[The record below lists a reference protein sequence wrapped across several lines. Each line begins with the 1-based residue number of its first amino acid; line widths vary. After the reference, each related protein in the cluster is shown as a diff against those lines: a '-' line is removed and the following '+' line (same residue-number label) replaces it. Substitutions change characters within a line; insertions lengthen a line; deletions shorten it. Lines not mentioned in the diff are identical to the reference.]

1 MTPDSP
7 PPPVARPRSWG
18 ERLFGAAVQAAGV
31 FVLALA
37 ALLVVVLVADAFPVL
52 SRAGE
57 YQLFTST
64 AWTPKPVPTAA
75 DPHPRP
81 TFGALTFV
89 YGTAVTSLGAVLLA
103 VPLGV
108 AAATFLAEVAGP
120 RVRTVGR
127 FLVELSAAIPS
138 VVYGFWG
145 LVALAPAV
153 QKLFTLV
160 GGPNTGGNGLFTAS
174 VVLAVMILPYITAI
188 SYEVCRAVPRSQR
201 EGALAL
207 GATHWQTI
215 RTIVWPY
222 ARPGMAAAAFL
233 ALGRALGETMA
244 VTMLVGNQAVI
255 GLSPFALGDTI
266 ASRIATQ
273 LHEADEPEF
282 RAALV
287 ALALVLLA
295 VTAAFNVAAR
305 RLLNRLTRDGDGGPR
320 VASSPASVPAELT
333 PPDGTRL
340 RPTPADGALPVLPR
354 PAVGAGWAGVW
365 NRVAIGTF
373 AAGFALAVVP
383 LFLILGDITVRGAV
397 ALEPGLFTE
406 RARLPMTNRTYAE
419 YRHARAAGTEL
430 PKDDLDRPVRRG
442 GLGHAMLGSVM
453 IVSAATVFA
462 VPVGLLT
469 AVYLAETRRS
479 RRADAVRFVAE
490 LLGGVPSVV
499 VGIFGYAMFV
509 YPVWLGGRAWGY
521 SGLAGALTL
530 AVIMLPVVIRS
541 AEESMKLVP
550 EALRQA
556 SYALGATRFQTLWR
570 VVLPA
575 ALPAVVTGVFLAVG
589 RIAGETAPLLLTAG
603 HTDAWPTSLWGQTP
617 YLPHAIFQYSSGPFK
632 DEQDQAWAAT
642 LVLLGFVMLLNVG
655 TRLLAG
661 KPNRPDGD

>member
-1 MTPDSP
+1 
-7 PPPVARPRSWG
+7 
-18 ERLFGAAVQAAGV
+18 VQAAGGS
-31 FVLALA
+31 VLALA
-37 ALLVVVLVADAFPVL
+37 ALLVATLVADAFPVL

-57 YQLFTST
+57 YGLFTST

-75 DPHPRP
+75 DPDPRP

-89 YGTAVTSLGAVLLA
+89 YGTAVTSAAALLLA

-108 AAATFLAEVAGP
+108 ASATFLAEVAGP
-120 RVRTVGR
+120 RVRGVGR
-127 FLVELSAAIPS
+127 FLVELLAAIPS

-160 GGPNTGGNGLFTAS
+160 GGPNTGGSGLLTAS
-174 VVLAVMILPYITAI
+174 LVLAIMVLPYVTAI

-215 RTIVWPY
+215 RAVVWPY
-222 ARPGMAAAAFL
+222 ARPGVAAAAFL
-233 ALGRALGETMA
+233 ALGRALGEAVA
-244 VTMLVGNQAVI
+244 VTMLVGNRAVV

-266 ASRIATQ
+266 AARIATQ
-273 LHEADEPEF
+273 LPEADGPEF

-287 ALALVLLA
+287 SLALVLLA
-295 VTAAFNVAAR
+295 VTAVFNVAAR

-320 VASSPASVPAELT
+320 VASPPAVAPADPT

-340 RPTPADGALPVLPR
+340 RATVAEVPRLPPLPR
-354 PAVGAGWAGVW
+354 PAVGAGRAGVW

-373 AAGFALAVVP
+373 AAAFALTVVP
-383 LFLILGDITVRGAV
+383 LFLILGDITLRGAA

-406 RARLPMTNRTYAE
+406 RARLPMPNRTYAE
-419 YRHARAAGTEL
+419 YRQARAAGTE
-430 PKDDLDRPVRRG
+430 PPRDDLDRPVRRG
-442 GLGHAMLGSVM
+442 GLGHAMLGSLMLVA
-453 IVSAATVFA
+453 AATLCA
-462 VPVGLLT
+462 VPVGLLA
-469 AVYLAETRRS
+469 AVYLAEARGS
-479 RRADAVRFVAE
+479 RRADAVRAVAE
-490 LLGGVPSVV
+490 LLGGVPPVV
-499 VGIFGYAMFV
+499 VGIFGYALFV
-509 YPVWLGGRAWGY
+509 APVWLGGPAWGY
-521 SGLAGALTL
+521 SGVAGALTL
-530 AVIMLPVVIRS
+530 AVVMLPVVVRS
-541 AEESMKLVP
+541 AEEAMRLVP

-575 ALPAVVTGVFLAVG
+575 ALPAVVTGVLLAVG
-589 RIAGETAPLLLTAG
+589 RTAGETAPLLLTAG

-617 YLPHAIFQYSSGPFK
+617 YLPHAIFQYSRGPYK

-642 LVLLGFVMLLNVG
+642 LVLLAFVMLLNVG

-661 KPNRPDGD
+661 TPHRPDGE